1 MAVPKWAR
9 ENMAKTGGQP
19 TFGVV
24 SKPSLFHS
32 SPVKLA
38 DGGGPTEAELKR
50 MGLEASNRYAE
61 IEKSQEQ
68 GFLDKVK
75 GVGGRF
81 FDRLTAGNI
90 DAPGSRAYEQY
101 GAGLGKKEYE
111 AEQARKQ
118 SVVDTE
124 RARKEYVPETAAE
137 ISARMGKVPAPGS
150 AVDSK
155 PVTSTTE
162 PATTT
167 VTPVKTDSDWETLQ
181 RSSENKPVDNTNAN
195 KPNGVFSNPTKYIG
209 GRTDNQP
216 SKVEEKPAQTTTRKV
231 VKKRKA
237 SANNSSNQSSSPPTK
252 ELAIA
257 SSIPYESQDSR
268 QQKAVASAPSN
279 NNNLA
284 SRPYPTDAR
293 PTSQFESNSTRVE
306 AKAEKNKPSEDRKAK
321 FDQAEALRQK
331 YLIARN
337 VYNKS
342 KTAENKKKYEDLR
355 DQYRA
360 IDAELR
366 KK

>member
-32 SPVKLA
+32 APVQLA
-38 DGGGPTEAELKR
+38 DGGDPTEADLKR
-50 MGLEASNRYAE
+50 MGLEASNRYVE
-61 IEKSQEQ
+61 IQRSQEA
-68 GFLDKVK
+68 GVLDKIK
-75 GVGGRF
+75 GGLGRTW
-81 FDRLTAGNI
+81 DRLTAGNI

-101 GAGLGKKEYE
+101 GAGLGRKEYE

-137 ISARMGKVPAPGS
+137 ISARMGKVPPPGS

-155 PVTSTTE
+155 PASSSAT

-167 VTPVKTDSDWETLQ
+167 VAPAKTDSDWEALQ
-181 RSSENKPVDNTNAN
+181 RSSENKSAPAAN
-195 KPNGVFSNPTKYIG
+195 KPSGVFSNPTKYIG
-209 GRTDNQP
+209 GGTDNQT
-216 SKVEEKPAQTTTRKV
+216 SKAEEKPAATASNPA
-231 VKKRKA
+231 KKRKA
-237 SANNSSNQSSSPPTK
+237 STNSSSNKSSSQ
-252 ELAIA
+252 
-257 SSIPYESQDSR
+257 SSIPSLSQAERQRISESR
-268 QQKAVASAPSN
+268 APSDN
-279 NNNLA
+279 A
-284 SRPYPTDAR
+284 SRPSKPYPTDAR
-293 PTSQFESNSTRVE
+293 PAAQPQGNTIKAE
-306 AKAEKNKPSEDRKAK
+306 AKADKSQPVEDRKAK
-321 FDQAEALRQK
+321 LAKAESLREQ
-331 YLIARN
+331 YIIARN

-342 KTAENKKKYEDLR
+342 KNEANKKKYESLR

-360 IDAELR
+360 LDAELR